1 MQVFVSQLE
10 DMNMKNIVKASI
22 AAVVLAGTLTV
33 VGCSSSPSEEELA
46 QLESLK
52 AEVASLQKAVDAKKA
67 EKSDLENQIAAKQA
81 ELAQAQKDQDAT
93 RERLKS
99 QQ

>member
-1 MQVFVSQLE
+1 
-10 DMNMKNIVKASI
+10 MKNILRTVM
-22 AAVVLAGTLTV
+22 AAVILSGAMMV
-33 VGCSSSPSEEELA
+33 VGCSSSPSDEELA

-67 EKSDLENQIAAKQA
+67 EKADLEKQIAAKQA

>member
-1 MQVFVSQLE
+1 
-10 DMNMKNIVKASI
+10 MKKILKTSI
-22 AAVVLAGTLTV
+22 ATVLLVGALTV
-33 VGCSSSPSEEELA
+33 VGCSSGPSDEELA
-46 QLESLK
+46 QLASLK

-67 EKSDLENQIAAKQA
+67 EKSDLENQIVAKQA
-81 ELAQAQKDQDAT
+81 ELAQAQKDQDLT